1 MVFPLDNLVSE
12 EPHCTLTWFPRIPQ
26 LPWEHTLTSV
36 GLGLLLFVSTVT
48 QTFEPDFWTPWG
60 DSGSDQPAMGG
71 RMVLQGTLSWEQ
83 KKGQL

>member
-12 EPHCTLTWFPRIPQ
+12 KPHHTLTWLPQIPQ
-26 LPWEHTLTSV
+26 LPWEHTLR
-36 GLGLLLFVSTVT
+36 LLLFMSTVT
-48 QTFEPDFWTPWG
+48 QTFEPDFWIPWG
-60 DSGSDQPAMGG
+60 DSGSEQPAMGG